1 MLEAGHN
8 KIVGT
13 VYESGGKVRRR
24 YRCSDFDAM
33 QCAIEGQVGGLPGC
47 IRYTRV
53 FLVCCQPKRINIFIK
68 YQTLDIEFSVI

>member
-47 IRYTRV
+47 IR
-53 FLVCCQPKRINIFIK
+53 
-68 YQTLDIEFSVI
+68 